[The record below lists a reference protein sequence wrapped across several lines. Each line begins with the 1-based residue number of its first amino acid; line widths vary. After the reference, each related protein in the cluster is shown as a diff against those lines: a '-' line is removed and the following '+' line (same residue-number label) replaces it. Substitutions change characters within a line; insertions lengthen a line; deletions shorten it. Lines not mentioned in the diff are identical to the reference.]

1 MFNLCTKLCMFN
13 SKKRHLNGN
22 YEREQPLV
30 LVIRQGLDVAQQIE
44 EHPLHSDAFKGSF
57 SNSLLKFQQ
66 LSTWEKP
73 RKLYC
78 LPSSLHLF
86 LFFLSLPCWKHS
98 LCLMHCI
105 LYAPESAQ
113 SDQLQFTEEPPFT
126 LCVNKEFLP
135 ISNGLQTFLSMLSF
149 TPCLPTPLK
158 MFSAILLIRIA

>member
-13 SKKRHLNGN
+13 SKKRHLNDN

-57 SNSLLKFQQ
+57 SNSLLELQQ
-66 LSTWEKP
+66 PSTWEKP

-126 LCVNKEFLP
+126 LCVNKEHFCPCSPFPLAYQLP
-135 ISNGLQTFLSMLSF
+135 
-149 TPCLPTPLK
+149 
-158 MFSAILLIRIA
+158 